1 MAVPMKPS
9 AHSHKSS
16 LFTKLGT
23 LVIGKGLAR
32 GEKGEWP
39 AGMLRTPTNWEAQ
52 AALISLS
59 LSLSRWVVFLGFSVT
74 DLLLYVTLLRPCQT
88 SQTCLGSSY
97 KRLLSFSLDKQVPL
111 LPTLSY
117 HPQ

>member
-59 LSLSRWVVFLGFSVT
+59 LSLTLGCFPGFFCDGPPPICYPASSLSNKSDLSWVFLQAT
-74 DLLLYVTLLRPCQT
+74 T
-88 SQTCLGSSY
+88 
-97 KRLLSFSLDKQVPL
+97 
-111 LPTLSY
+111 
-117 HPQ
+117 